1 MTIMLVIL
9 KKLFSNTLTCTDM
22 NLKTITHNHDVISK
36 NNINYHIPYFTYS
49 DTNLKTNGHTRDIR

>member
-1 MTIMLVIL
+1 MLVIS
-9 KKLFSNTLTCTDM
+9 KKLLSILYFTCTDM

-49 DTNLKTNGHTRDIR
+49 DTNLKTNGHNRDIR